1 MYCNHCSVFTNKAH
15 FETEQHKKDSNM
27 LNEILLDIVG
37 GEKGL
42 VKRVLSYKK
51 DLETETIKMTLNRFS
66 FLERF
71 TALKSMTLTNTFD
84 NQIKISFS
92 PRGYNKKPYECHIE
106 LSEQVSFN
114 KLTKHQKQILE
125 TFDLSFVKL
134 MGGRTGEKSNETME
148 KLLKEQIKR
157 WNNIHLNIESEKLH
171 FKEYENIN
179 FSAPN
184 SSPVPILRL
193 NQ

>member
-1 MYCNHCSVFTNKAH
+1 MYCNHCSVFTNKEH
-15 FETEQHKKDSNM
+15 FETEQHKNNSNI
-27 LNEILLDIVG
+27 LNDILLNIVG

-42 VKRVLSYKK
+42 VKKVLGYKK
-51 DLETETIKMTLNRFS
+51 DLESETITRTLNRFS

-71 TALKSMTLTNTFD
+71 SALKSMSLTNTFD
-84 NQIKISFS
+84 KQIKIAFS

-106 LSEQVSFN
+106 LSEPVSF
-114 KLTKHQKQILE
+114 KQLTEHQKDILE
-125 TFDLSFVKL
+125 TFDLALVKL
-134 MGGRTGEKSNETME
+134 MDRRTINKTNETME
-148 KLLKEQIKR
+148 QLLKEQIKR
-157 WNNIHLNIESEKLH
+157 WNLFHLNIESEKLH

-179 FSAPN
+179 TVSN